1 MLPEIHFFIQNA
13 KCYSNY
19 RVFKVVLVNN
29 NLKLVQMN
37 LFGKLS
43 FISKDSFLKN
53 AYILISDGISNTF
66 LGFIYWLIAAR
77 LFEASDIGIANSA
90 ISAIILVV
98 SLSVQGFGVGIIRL
112 LPQYPDKEN
121 QVINSCLTLS
131 LILLSLILSIFYLFL
146 PFWSTSLNSFID
158 GKILFFV
165 LFSFSYLYTQ
175 LLDCV
180 FISTRKTQ
188 NLLIKNLQLNVIKLL
203 LLLGFIHQES
213 NGLYYSWGISIVI
226 ICIIETLIVRKRVN
240 TSYKP
245 ALFFDREL
253 GREVLGYSMKNHVA
267 DVVSSIP
274 SMILPIMIAE
284 LINVKMVAYFTI
296 PWMIVN
302 SLMIIER
309 STSQSLFAEIS
320 DDISLL
326 SFKVAKSIKFLLYQ
340 LFPLLFM
347 ILLFGK
353 YILSIYGE
361 EYSSNGYSLLV
372 ILTMSLIP
380 YSLNVTYFVILRA
393 KKELSTLQLYSFFL
407 TTSILVLSYFM
418 AIRWSLIGIGIAWL
432 SAQFLCFLIISP
444 NLNKILR
451 GR

>member
-1 MLPEIHFFIQNA
+1 
-13 KCYSNY
+13 
-19 RVFKVVLVNN
+19 
-29 NLKLVQMN
+29 MN

-131 LILLSLILSIFYLFL
+131 LILLSLVLSIFYLFL

-326 SFKVAKSIKFLLYQ
+326 NFKVAKSIKFLLYQ

-432 SAQFLCFLIISP
+432 AAQFLCFLIISP

>member
-432 SAQFLCFLIISP
+432 AAQFLCFLIISP

>member
-1 MLPEIHFFIQNA
+1 
-13 KCYSNY
+13 
-19 RVFKVVLVNN
+19 
-29 NLKLVQMN
+29 MN

-146 PFWSTSLNSFID
+146 PFWSKSLNSFID
-158 GKILFFV
+158 GKIMFFV

-213 NGLYYSWGISIVI
+213 NGMYYSWGISIVI

-240 TSYKP
+240 NSYKP
-245 ALFFDREL
+245 ALFFDRKL

-347 ILLFGK
+347 ILLLGK
-353 YILSIYGE
+353 YILGIYGE

-372 ILTMSLIP
+372 ILTISLIP

-432 SAQFLCFLIISP
+432 AAQFLCFLIISP